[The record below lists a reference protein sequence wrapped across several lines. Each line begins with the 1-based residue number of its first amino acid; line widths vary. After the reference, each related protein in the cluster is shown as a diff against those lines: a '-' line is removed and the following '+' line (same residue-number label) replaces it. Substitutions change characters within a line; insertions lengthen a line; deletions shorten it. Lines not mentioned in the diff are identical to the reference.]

1 MQVSVTVDSRH
12 IAAAHADNLGVLL
25 LYTPASCNATPSV
38 QISSTIINA
47 NQVRKFRRRRRRRGR
62 RHGRRV
68 SNSFSHG
75 QIHLNGRPYCSAG
88 PRNLPLV
95 DYLSSTP
102 LASTADTAR
111 TSSRRRPVVRPR
123 SQQTVGAGIWTTGAR
138 RISARRRVR
147 ISGRPRATGVP
158 VTSSWPAVPFR
169 DFAGCVYR

>member
-1 MQVSVTVDSRH
+1 MPVSVTVDSRH
-12 IAAAHADNLGVLL
+12 IAAPHADNLGVLL

-47 NQVRKFRRRRRRRGR
+47 NQMRKFRRRRRRRGR

-88 PRNLPLV
+88 PRNLPFV

-102 LASTADTAR
+102 LASHRRYRTHIITKAAR
-111 TSSRRRPVVRPR
+111 RQATISTNRRRRNLDHRGEEDKP
-123 SQQTVGAGIWTTGAR
+123 
-138 RISARRRVR
+138 RRRVR
-147 ISGRPRATGVP
+147 ISGRPRATGAP

-169 DFAGCVYR
+169 GFAGCVYR